1 MATILHID
9 SSPRGDRSHSRQ
21 LAKTF
26 MTAWQAA
33 HPEDATIYRDLR
45 QLPIPHVTEEW
56 IAADFT
62 PPEARTD
69 EMKGALALSD
79 ELVDEFLAVDCCV
92 FSVPMYNFSVPSN
105 FKAYIDQ
112 IVRVGRTFAVVQD
125 GEWKGLVEGKKL
137 LFITTRGADYSTNSP
152 IEEWDCQEPFLKTAF
167 KFIGVTDIEFVHA
180 NGLDSGDEARRR
192 GLSTAQAEIQKLVA
206 YW

>member
-1 MATILHID
+1 MAAILHID

-26 MTAWQAA
+26 ITAWQTA
-33 HPEDATIYRDLR
+33 HPEDVIIYRDLR
-45 QLPIPHVTEEW
+45 QFPIPHVTEEW

-69 EMKGALALSD
+69 EMKDEIALSD
-79 ELVDEFLAVDCCV
+79 ELVDEFLSVDRCV

-112 IVRVGRTFAVVQD
+112 IVRVDRTFSVVRE
-125 GEWKGLVEGKKL
+125 GEWKGLVEGKKV
-137 LFITTRGADYSTNSP
+137 LFITTRGGDYGTDSP
-152 IEEWDCQEPFLKTAF
+152 IAEWDCQEPFLKTAF
-167 KFIGVTDIEFVHA
+167 RFIGVTDVEFVHA
-180 NGLDSGDEARRR
+180 NGLDAGDEARRR
-192 GLSTAQAEIQKLVA
+192 GISTAQAEIQKLVTH
-206 YW
+206 W

>member
-1 MATILHID
+1 MAAILHID

-21 LAKTF
+21 LAKQF
-26 MTAWQAA
+26 ITAWQAV

-45 QLPIPHVTEEW
+45 QPPIPHVTEEW

-69 EMKGALALSD
+69 EMKGEITLSD
-79 ELVDEFLAVDCCV
+79 ELVDEFLAADRCV

-112 IVRVGRTFAVVQD
+112 IVRVGRTFTVVRD
-125 GEWKGLVEGKKL
+125 GEWKGLVEGKKV
-137 LFITTRGADYSTNSP
+137 LFITTRGGDYSTNSP
-152 IEEWDCQEPFLKTAF
+152 IAEWDCQEPFLKTAF
-167 KFIGVTDIEFVHA
+167 KFIGVTDVEFVHA
-180 NGLDSGDEARRR
+180 NGLDSGDEARQR
-192 GLSTAQAEIQKLVA
+192 GLSSAQAEIQKLVT